1 MKILGVIPA
10 RGGSKGIKKKNIR
23 LLSNK
28 PLIAYTIESALNSKL
43 DRVIVST
50 DCEEIADISRS
61 YGAEIM
67 MRPSALANDHTPT
80 LPVLQDVYKNLNVY
94 YDALMTLQPTSP
106 FRNEHHIDES
116 MKIYNKEKEI
126 DSLVS
131 VVEIPHNMSDK
142 KTIFLKDGV
151 LVGGA
156 RVYRRQEIN
165 KTYARNG
172 AIYITSYNKLVNY
185 IFGGRILPY
194 IMDKIS
200 SIDIDDMQDWE
211 LSELV
216 LRGMKR
222 G

>member
-23 LLSNK
+23 LLGNK

-43 DRVIVST
+43 DRVVVST

-67 MRPSALANDHTPT
+67 MRPSALAGDHTPT
-80 LPVLQDVYKNLNVY
+80 LPVLQDVYKNLNVC

-116 MKIYNKEKEI
+116 MKIYNKEKEV

-142 KTIFLKDGV
+142 KTMCLKDGA
-151 LVGGA
+151 LVGDIW
-156 RVYRRQEIN
+156 VYRRQEIN

-172 AIYITSYNKLVNY
+172 AIYITKRDKLTSY
-185 IFGGRILPY
+185 IFGGEILPY

-216 LRGMKR
+216 LRGMKY

>member
-126 DSLVS
+126 DKLTL
-131 VVEIPHNMSDK
+131 VEIDSLGQKCDHC
-142 KTIFLKDGV
+142 
-151 LVGGA
+151 
-156 RVYRRQEIN
+156 IN
-165 KTYARNG
+165 
-172 AIYITSYNKLVNY
+172 NKY
-185 IFGGRILPY
+185 
-194 IMDKIS
+194 
-200 SIDIDDMQDWE
+200 
-211 LSELV
+211 
-216 LRGMKR
+216 
-222 G
+222 